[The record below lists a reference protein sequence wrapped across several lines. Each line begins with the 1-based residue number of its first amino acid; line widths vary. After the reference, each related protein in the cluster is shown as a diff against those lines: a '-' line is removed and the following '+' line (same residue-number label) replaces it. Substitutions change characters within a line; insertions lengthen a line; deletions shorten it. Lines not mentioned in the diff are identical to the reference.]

1 MKRAPGSEQENILY
15 LFVSML
21 YRNMFIVTYLDD
33 FV

>member
-15 LFVSML
+15 LL